1 MSESKK
7 SHVWIVVVLAAF
19 WVVGS
24 VVTVGLGIWSDDPR
38 WATTAVCVGMLGWV
52 PAAVVFVVIEGLRDL

>member
-38 WATTAVCVGMLGWV
+38 WATNAVFVGMLGWA
-52 PAAVVFVVIEGLRDL
+52 PAAVVFAFIEGLREL